1 MSLRTSIIC
10 GKNSKHQQFQEFE
23 RCWLPPWGVALQFE
37 VSVKEANT
45 GVWWMWQPSF
55 SRTCGTWF
63 KCYST
68 ATNHDEELFVM
79 NEQIT
84 VRLNPLRGKL
94 LPTVLKCQG
103 RLGIYDTN
111 LIGKAV
117 HGWDNCNCQSSTL
130 GKMLSSISR
139 CYREIS
145 CFKSHYLSWRKYHR
159 PPPQPVS
166 IL

>member
-94 LPTVLKCQG
+94 L
-103 RLGIYDTN
+103 YDTN

-117 HGWDNCNCQSSTL
+117 HGWDNCNWQSSTL
-130 GKMLSSISR
+130 AKMLSSISR